1 MLKESECHDRGCC
14 IHSHGSQ
21 VSLTCL
27 QEQQNVADVEN
38 GGASFHDSGSSMNR
52 NSNTSGHLQDDP
64 AAAKCWDI
72 AASDVVIC
80 KRPDG
85 SEWLLSSS
93 DSGQVPCVKESCI
106 AV

>member
-1 MLKESECHDRGCC
+1 MFSHESHVNSTR
-14 IHSHGSQ
+14 
-21 VSLTCL
+21 L
-27 QEQQNVADVEN
+27 QEQQQIADLED
-38 GGASFHDSGSSMNR
+38 GKTSFHDSGSSMNC
-52 NSNTSGHLQDDP
+52 NSNSNGHLQDDP
-64 AAAKCWDI
+64 TAAKCWDI

-93 DSGQVPCVKESCI
+93 DSGQVHCQASGT